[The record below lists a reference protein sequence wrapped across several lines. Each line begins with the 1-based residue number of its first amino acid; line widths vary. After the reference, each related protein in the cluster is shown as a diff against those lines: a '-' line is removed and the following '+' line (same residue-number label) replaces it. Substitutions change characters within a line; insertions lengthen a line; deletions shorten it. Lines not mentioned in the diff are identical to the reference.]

1 MSTAALL
8 MFSLHTYT
16 AAAQG
21 VNAALQPAKARK
33 AAPELNLEDSI
44 GKLASL
50 KDYRGKVVV
59 LDFWATWC
67 HGCKQEIPWFS
78 EFERKYGDKGLSVIG
93 VSLDE
98 DGWKVV
104 KPFIKAMAMPYRIVL
119 GNDSTAKE
127 YGIGN
132 MPDTFIIDRD
142 GQIAATYVG
151 IVDKNNVEG
160 NIQKLLAHN

>member
-1 MSTAALL
+1 
-8 MFSLHTYT
+8 
-16 AAAQG
+16 
-21 VNAALQPAKARK
+21 
-33 AAPELNLEDSI
+33 
-44 GKLASL
+44 
-50 KDYRGKVVV
+50 
-59 LDFWATWC
+59 
-67 HGCKQEIPWFS
+67 
-78 EFERKYGDKGLSVIG
+78 
-93 VSLDE
+93 
-98 DGWKVV
+98 
-104 KPFIKAMAMPYRIVL
+104 MPYRIVL